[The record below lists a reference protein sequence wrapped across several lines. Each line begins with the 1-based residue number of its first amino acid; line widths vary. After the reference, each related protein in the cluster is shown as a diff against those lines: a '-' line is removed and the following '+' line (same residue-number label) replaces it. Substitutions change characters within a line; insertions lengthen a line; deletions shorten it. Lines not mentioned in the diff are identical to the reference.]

1 VSLPHFF
8 GGAPQPGETL
18 ILTGEEARHARGSL
32 RLRPGDRLTSGD
44 GEGAVAACVVER
56 VARDEVVALVEDRDV
71 VPRPTPH
78 ISVHISAPKGE
89 RLTWAV
95 QKLTEIGA
103 DSIVLVEASRSV
115 RRWWSEE
122 QGQNAARRLQKVAR
136 EAAKQSRRAYLPG
149 LGGPI
154 PWDTAVEASTTQG
167 LLVVLWERAE
177 SGLRSL
183 LPAEAPEP
191 LGLLVGPEGGIP
203 DEDARAAEKRGARLA
218 SLGRTILRTETA
230 ALVAAT
236 LALAAYGR
244 LDR

>member
-1 VSLPHFF
+1 
-8 GGAPQPGETL
+8 
-18 ILTGEEARHARGSL
+18 
-32 RLRPGDRLTSGD
+32 
-44 GEGAVAACVVER
+44 VAACVVER

-177 SGLRSL
+177 SGIRSL

>member
-1 VSLPHFF
+1 
-8 GGAPQPGETL
+8 
-18 ILTGEEARHARGSL
+18 
-32 RLRPGDRLTSGD
+32 
-44 GEGAVAACVVER
+44 VAACVVER